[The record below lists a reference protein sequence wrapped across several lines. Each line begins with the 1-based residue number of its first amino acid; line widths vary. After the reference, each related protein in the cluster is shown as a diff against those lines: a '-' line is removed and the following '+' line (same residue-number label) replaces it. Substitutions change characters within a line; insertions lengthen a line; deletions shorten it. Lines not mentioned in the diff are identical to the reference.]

1 VSGEPVVIALGNDAA
16 GDDGAA
22 LAAARALAA
31 GKSGVD
37 VVLAGRPGVALLD
50 LLDPARPAVLLDVVR
65 SGGAPGA
72 IHELRLAEVVDRAAA
87 APQVSSHGFGPAEA
101 LRLARALGRPL
112 PRGIFV
118 GIEGARFDAG
128 APLSDAVAESIPT
141 LIDAARAAV
150 AALRSEPCTS
160 TG

>member
-1 VSGEPVVIALGNDAA
+1 VSKGPIVIALGNEAA

-22 LAAARALAA
+22 LAAARALAE
-31 GKSGVD
+31 GGDVD
-37 VVLAGRPGVALLD
+37 VVVAGRPGVALLD
-50 LLDPARPAVLLDVVR
+50 LLDPARPVVLLDVVR
-65 SGGAPGA
+65 TGGAPGA
-72 IHELRLAEVVDRAAA
+72 ILSLGLAEVAGRAAA

-101 LRLARALGRPL
+101 LELARALGRPL

-118 GIEGARFDAG
+118 GIEGVRFDAG
-128 APLSDAVAESIPT
+128 APPSDSVAENIPA

-150 AALRSEPCTS
+150 AALRSESCTS